1 MRGNRAAAA
10 AAMWMLVLL
19 VSVACDPASAT
30 GRADSTTA
38 LWSGSATRSAESG
51 TASAG
56 AVPTPFAAGAAAS
69 GRQDSGRPE
78 PSASAAGASSEPDQ
92 WQTATS
98 LVWIP
103 AGDHEVPGLLTTPAD
118 EDHRVPAVLL
128 LHGDT
133 ASKNTPLLT
142 HLEPLLAQH
151 GIASLAIDF
160 AGSGDS
166 KQPQT
171 ALTYPG
177 MMSDAWTAFTYLQH
191 QPDIDASRVAILGHS
206 RGGTVAADLAGSNP
220 GVAAEVTWAGYVVNG
235 FDEDPPDHRIAEE
248 KGSVTVGGWTYSRA
262 WFDSIEQSTS
272 FTDGVRYTGPVLS
285 VVGSDDPLVTPA
297 LAEAFLKA
305 SASSDKQLKV
315 IDGAGHDLGLSTS
328 AALLDET
335 TDTTI
340 DWLVSRLQA

>member
-1 MRGNRAAAA
+1 MRGNRAVVAAV
-10 AAMWMLVLL
+10 WMLVLL
-19 VSVACDPASAT
+19 ASVACDPASAA
-30 GRADSTTA
+30 GRSDSTTVSRSGIA
-38 LWSGSATRSAESG
+38 TGSAAAPA
-51 TASAG
+51 ASSD
-56 AVPTPFAAGAAAS
+56 AVPTPFAAGAAAAQQVSS
-69 GRQDSGRPE
+69 GQSA
-78 PSASAAGASSEPDQ
+78 PSASAARASGEPDR

-103 AGDHEVPGLLTTPAD
+103 AGDHQVPGWLTTPAG

-133 ASKNTPLLT
+133 ASKNNPLLT

-220 GVAAEVTWAGYVVNG
+220 GVAAEVTWAGYVING

-248 KGSVTVGGWTYSRA
+248 KGSVTVGGWTYSLA
-262 WFDSIEQSTS
+262 WFDSIEASTS

-285 VVGSDDPLVTPA
+285 VVGSADPLVTPA
-297 LAEAFLKA
+297 LAEAFVKA

-328 AALLDET
+328 AAMLDT
-335 TDTTI
+335 ATDTTI
-340 DWLVSRLQA
+340 SWLVSRLQA